1 MSETNSRLAT
11 DQLPL
16 VLRKVASEMES
27 IVFGMAEDNCVA
39 PVLVLANDLGD
50 AQVFLLRDV
59 CDTDREQHI
68 RECVQEYKKDHRLVA
83 LCVAV
88 EAWMCDEISFREY
101 MNLDIQ
107 AAIEH
112 LVATGVDE
120 EAAPAIA
127 SHVIQDLIMSTAHMY
142 HSLYGDLSLFP
153 ASYEGIP
160 LRMESIWGVHQRR
173 AKIIRG
179 IDDMRLEFDDGWR
192 ILAEPG
198 GPGSY
203 TDLLQ
208 LEPPTS

>member
-1 MSETNSRLAT
+1 MSEPNSRLAT

-16 VLRKVASEMES
+16 VLRKVAGEIES
-27 IVFGMAEDNCVA
+27 IVCGMAKDNCMA

-50 AQVFLLRDV
+50 TQVFLLRDS
-59 CDTDREQHI
+59 CGAERERHL

-88 EAWMCDEISFREY
+88 EAWMCDESSFREY
-101 MNLDIQ
+101 MNLDVQ

-112 LVATGVDE
+112 LTSTGVSQE
-120 EAAPAIA
+120 TAPTIA
-127 SHVIQDLIMSTAHMY
+127 SHVIQNLIMSVAHMY
-142 HSLYGDLSLFP
+142 HALYGDLSLFP
-153 ASYEGIP
+153 ASYEGVP

-173 AKIIRG
+173 AQIIRG
-179 IDDMRLEFDDGWR
+179 IDEMKLEFDDGWR
-192 ILAEPG
+192 VLAEPG
-198 GPGSY
+198 GPGTY